1 MTFDKNGIRQVNS
14 IQILQYIP
22 GEKGTCTCSPS
33 VAIWNYGVLYKSM
46 ISHVIFYMTVD
57 VYTSTEH
64 HQRKEV
70 GIVAEGSGD
79 DPLFHYNEDI
89 IESQMWPGEAE

>member
-1 MTFDKNGIRQVNS
+1 
-14 IQILQYIP
+14 
-22 GEKGTCTCSPS
+22 
-33 VAIWNYGVLYKSM
+33 M
-46 ISHVIFYMTVD
+46 ISHVIFYMTVH

-64 HQRKEV
+64 HQRREV

-89 IESQMWPGEAE
+89 IESQMWPGEAERDTLCICAQQR